1 MLPNRKKREEDEPD
15 CRKLVNECLNNHTN
29 RIKQK
34 CLMWLEENDYVL
46 SESDNENEERI
57 KKIKS
62 K

>member
-1 MLPNRKKREEDEPD
+1 MLPNRKNREEDEPD
-15 CRKLVNECLNNHTN
+15 CRKLVNECLNNQTN